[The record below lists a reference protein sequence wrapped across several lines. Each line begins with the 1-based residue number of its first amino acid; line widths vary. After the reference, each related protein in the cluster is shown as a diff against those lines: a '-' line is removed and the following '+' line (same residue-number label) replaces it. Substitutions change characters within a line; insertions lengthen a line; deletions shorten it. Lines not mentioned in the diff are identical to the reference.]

1 MAKATATAPKR
12 KAKSSQDKMNENIVL
27 LIKQTAEQN
36 AKQTEILTS
45 MLYKQHR
52 GSISQR
58 AKRASVH
65 ILQAGAAIINV
76 D

>member
-1 MAKATATAPKR
+1 MAKAKATSK
-12 KAKSSQDKMNENIVL
+12 KTKSSADKMNENIVK
-27 LIKQTAEQN
+27 LIQQTAEQN

-58 AKRASVH
+58 AKRASIH
-65 ILQAGAAIINV
+65 MLKAGAAVINV